1 MCSFDPIQQRL
12 SSSARLLPLPVCS
25 AEQRA
30 AQEAKVLKKA
40 GLASAYDEHDDENI
54 RASYM

>member
-1 MCSFDPIQQRL
+1 MTQGAF
-12 SSSARLLPLPVCS
+12 LLPAPTCR

>member
-1 MCSFDPIQQRL
+1 MPV
-12 SSSARLLPLPVCS
+12 APVPLLACS